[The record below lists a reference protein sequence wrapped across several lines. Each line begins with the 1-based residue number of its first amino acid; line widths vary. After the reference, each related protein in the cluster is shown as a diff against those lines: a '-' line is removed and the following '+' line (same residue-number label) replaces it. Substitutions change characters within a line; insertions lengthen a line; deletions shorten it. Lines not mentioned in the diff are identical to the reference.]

1 VPITPDKK
9 DWTWVLERVCPEC
22 GFDAAALG
30 RAEIGRSIRDNARA
44 WPPLLADDRTRLR
57 PSEDRW
63 SALEYA
69 CHVRD
74 VFSLYDERLQ
84 LMLTQDD
91 PAYPNWDQDESAVRD
106 RYPEQDPGRVADE
119 LVAAANKLA
128 DAFDRVSGD
137 GWERTG
143 TRSDGA
149 RFTVDSFARY
159 LVHDPV
165 HHLHDVRDGYAH
177 LQTR

>member
-1 VPITPDKK
+1 VPITPDEK
-9 DWTWVLERVCPEC
+9 DWTWVLERICPEC
-22 GFDAAALG
+22 GFDAAALV
-30 RAEIGRSIRDNARA
+30 RAGFGRSIRDNALA
-44 WPPLLADDRTRLR
+44 WPPLLADNRVRLR

-91 PAYPNWDQDESAVRD
+91 PAYPNWDQDASAVRD
-106 RYPEQDPGRVADE
+106 RYAEQDPCRVADE
-119 LVAAANKLA
+119 LVAAADKLA